1 MKRNPKPSPASSDP
15 FAVALAALNRHR
27 ARYLV
32 IAGRACVFYGAIE
45 HTRDGDLWVE
55 LSAENLRRVRHAL
68 RDVGATPLFLPPLQK
83 KFLERG
89 HAAHFM
95 LPFKGGAFRIDI
107 MGRPPRVG
115 DFRQAWRDA
124 EEGQIG
130 GAACKIVDVG
140 RLVDMKKTQRD
151 RDYEVIGR
159 LAAQAFHYAD
169 RHPEARDTLGPWV
182 VRELRS
188 PELLMALASRWPKG
202 RRMLQR
208 AGRPAC
214 ELAGSLPC
222 GDEES
227 IHRALHEEA
236 QEYKGK
242 DRAYWRE
249 RLAELRELRRRMKR
263 CQRC

>member
-1 MKRNPKPSPASSDP
+1 MKRSPKPSPASFDP
-15 FAVALAALNRHR
+15 FAVVLAALNRHR
-27 ARYLV
+27 AKYLV

-55 LSAENLRRVRHAL
+55 LCAENLRRVRRAL
-68 RDVGATPLFLPPLQK
+68 REVGATPRFLPPLHK

-95 LPFKGGAFRIDI
+95 LPFTGGAFRIDI

-169 RHPEARDTLGPWV
+169 RHPDARDALGPWV
-182 VRELRS
+182 ARELRS
-188 PELLMALASRWPKG
+188 PELLVALAVRWPKG
-202 RRMLQR
+202 RQMLR
-208 AGRPAC
+208 CAGRPAC
-214 ELAGSLPC
+214 DLAAEARRG
-222 GDEES
+222 GEES
-227 IHRALHEEA
+227 IRRALDEEA

-249 RLAELRELRRRMKR
+249 RLAELREMRRRMKR
-263 CQRC
+263 RQRC